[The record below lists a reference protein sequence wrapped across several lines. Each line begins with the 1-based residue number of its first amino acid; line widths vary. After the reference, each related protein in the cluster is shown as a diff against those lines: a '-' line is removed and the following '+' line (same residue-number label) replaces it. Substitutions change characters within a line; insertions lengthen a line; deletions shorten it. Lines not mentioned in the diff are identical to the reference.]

1 MVSTTAAA
9 KYHYGTNKVTKEATK
24 GAPSS
29 SPNFKQGL
37 KESAY
42 NFYSL
47 REHFIITF
55 GCINKEDEGY
65 QEKMKY
71 MWRNSS
77 HAILNQIIS
86 QTNNLSKTSSLNI
99 KTCQSLI
106 KIQKSFVVQK
116 HHHSLSAKPG
126 TWEGEKLHGSSK
138 KTQLTA
144 AKPWN
149 TPSKVGPLF
158 SHWLLGC
165 WKLPILAW
173 GKF

>member
-1 MVSTTAAA
+1 MANPQGQGSSLLCVFCTAPTTMVSTTAAA

-71 MWRNSS
+71 M
-77 HAILNQIIS
+77 
-86 QTNNLSKTSSLNI
+86 
-99 KTCQSLI
+99 
-106 KIQKSFVVQK
+106 
-116 HHHSLSAKPG
+116 
-126 TWEGEKLHGSSK
+126 
-138 KTQLTA
+138 
-144 AKPWN
+144 
-149 TPSKVGPLF
+149 
-158 SHWLLGC
+158 
-165 WKLPILAW
+165 
-173 GKF
+173 